1 MIVVGMGNNTK
12 DATSGVDTRVNFGAE
27 LISDTDTYSLNSTYG
42 SIQVKQTGTYRIQAQ
57 VGMAVNSTGYRQI
70 RIKRGDSYDTASTL
84 AIQTIMATTTAT
96 PVSIERITTLNAG
109 QFIFIDVNQ
118 SSGTTLAISTG
129 SGYTFA
135 SVTRLK

>member
-1 MIVVGMGNNTK
+1 MGSNTR
-12 DATSGVDTRVNFGAE
+12 DCPSGSDTRVNFGAE
-27 LISDTDTYSLNSTYG
+27 LISDSNAYALNTTYG

-57 VGMAVNSTGYRQI
+57 VGLAVNSAGYRQI
-70 RIKRGDSYDTASTL
+70 RIKRGDTYDTASTL
-84 AIQTIMATTTAT
+84 AIRTIMATTTST
-96 PVSIERITTLNAG
+96 PVSIERVTTLNAG